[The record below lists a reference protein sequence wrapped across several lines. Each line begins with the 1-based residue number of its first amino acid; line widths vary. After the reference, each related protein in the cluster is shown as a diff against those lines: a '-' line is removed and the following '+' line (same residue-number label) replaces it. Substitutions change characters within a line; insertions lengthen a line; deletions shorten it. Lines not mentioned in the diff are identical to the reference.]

1 MRLRNDPCA
10 MTKLKESQFLID
22 SFPFQLQESD
32 VIELGAGKGEMIC
45 ELAKNNPAIRYI
57 AIEKY
62 PTVASKIA
70 KKANEYN
77 LKNLFIICKD
87 IEKINEF
94 LIGKVSLIWIT
105 FSDPW
110 PKKRH
115 FKRRLTYKDFLD
127 KYKNLL
133 AKDGIIKFKTD
144 NDSLFTFS
152 LESLNEFGAN
162 ILFKTSNL
170 HSSQKNID
178 NIMTGYEQKWSS
190 KGKNINY
197 VEFNFNKSR

>member
-1 MRLRNDPCA
+1 MRLRNDPYA
-10 MTKLKESQFLID
+10 MEKLKESKLLVD
-22 SFPFQLQESD
+22 TFPFKLKTND

-45 ELAKNNPAIRYI
+45 ELAKNNPNIRYI

-70 KKANEYN
+70 KKALDYN
-77 LKNLFIICKD
+77 LNNLFIICED

-94 LIGKVSLIWIT
+94 LIGSVSLIWIT

-115 FKRRLTYKDFLD
+115 FKRRLTYKDFLE
-127 KYKNLL
+127 KYKKILNEN
-133 AKDGIIKFKTD
+133 GIIKFKTD
-144 NDSLFTFS
+144 NDFLFQFS
-152 LESLNEFGAN
+152 IESLNEFGAN
-162 ILFKTSNL
+162 IIFKTSDL
-170 HSSQKNID
+170 HNSIKNKN

-190 KGKNINY
+190 EGKNINY
-197 VEFNFNKSR
+197 IEFNFNK